1 MGRPGHRS
9 GPVRGA
15 EATPASATPIF
26 MPTVTPSS
34 PRLRGWLRWIEPY
47 HVDES
52 LAGRF
57 RARQVQAVQR
67 LTRLAMGA
75 NLLNALAVLLALNP
89 RGARRDLLVWGLV
102 VAAMSLQGLVGWWRA
117 QRRGPRP
124 SASRRALRRLTLHS
138 ALLAGVWAALP
149 LLVLPGGE
157 PEHQLL
163 ASVVTAGMM
172 CAGGFLLATVP
183 AAGMAYV
190 GVLGLGGAA
199 ALALSGL
206 QLAPLLT
213 VLLLSYTAV
222 VMATVWAT
230 ARLFGARLVAEAD
243 AGRQGEIVGLL
254 LRDFAENAADVLWEI
269 DAQGRLRAASDRL
282 AALLGQ
288 RLEVLQ
294 GRELAPLLAA
304 AAPAT
309 DEAQRHLAE
318 LRGRLDDGAPFRD
331 QLLAVR
337 VGGEPRWWQL
347 SAKPLSDEGGRGTGW
362 RGVITDVTA
371 AHSAHRQLR
380 WLAHND
386 TLTGL
391 RNRHQFRQELAE
403 LLQGRRHWPPHTAL
417 LGLDLDHF
425 KNVNDTLGHAVGDE
439 LLREVARRLQATV
452 RRGDT
457 VARMGGDE
465 FAVLLR
471 QVADRREVQA
481 LAQRLVET
489 LSQPY
494 AVGSSQLVVGC
505 SIGIAMADE
514 ASADTEALLRHA
526 DQALYAAKAEGR
538 GTLRFFS
545 TDMAQSTQR
554 RQQLEQALRG
564 ALATQALSLVYQ
576 PLVALEGDRV
586 VGFEAL
592 LRWQH
597 PQLGAVSPAEFIPV
611 AEDCGL
617 MPEIG
622 RWVLRQACAEAAR
635 WPSGLTLSV
644 NVSPVQVMASDLPA
658 IVREATSA
666 AGLPPSR
673 LELEITE
680 SAFLQEGAGTADSIR
695 TLHEAG
701 VRLALDDFGTGY
713 SALAYLRRYPF
724 DTLKIDRSFV
734 RDMLGRSDADAIVG
748 MIVGLGRSLKLRT
761 VAEGVEEPAQAEAL
775 RRHGCSTIQGYLVA
789 RPMPPAEVPAFLAR
803 HGAASKA
810 TAPAAPT

>member
-1 MGRPGHRS
+1 MTSSTSSPTRPGN
-9 GPVRGA
+9 
-15 EATPASATPIF
+15 
-26 MPTVTPSS
+26 PSLA
-34 PRLRGWLRWIEPY
+34 RRTGWWGWIEPY

-67 LTRLAMGA
+67 MTPLAMAA
-75 NLLNALAVLLALNP
+75 NLVNALAVLLALNP
-89 RGARRDLLVWGLV
+89 HGARRDLLLWGLV
-102 VAAMSLQGLVGWWRA
+102 VAAASLQGLAGWWRA

-124 SASRRALRRLTLHS
+124 VASRRALKRLTVHS
-138 ALLAGVWAALP
+138 ALLAAAWAALP
-149 LLVLPGGE
+149 LMVLPGGE

-172 CAGGFLLATVP
+172 CGGGFLLATVP

-190 GVLGLGGAA
+190 AVLGAGGAV
-199 ALALSGL
+199 ALAASGL
-206 QLAPLLT
+206 HLAPLVT
-213 VLLLSYTAV
+213 MLLLSYTAV
-222 VMATVWAT
+222 VLATVWAT

-254 LRDFAENAADVLWEI
+254 LRDFAENAADVLWET
-269 DAQGRLRAASDRL
+269 DGRGHLRTPSERL
-282 AALLGQ
+282 VALLGLPVEALQ
-288 RLEVLQ
+288 QQVL
-294 GRELAPLLAA
+294 GALLASITP
-304 AAPAT
+304 PAE
-309 DEAQRHLAE
+309 EAQRHLAE
-318 LRGRLDDGAPFRD
+318 LRGRLDEGAPFRD
-331 QLLAVR
+331 QLLAMR
-337 VGGEPRWWQL
+337 VGGEPRWWQI
-347 SAKPLSDEGGRGTGW
+347 SAKPLSDESGRSTGW

-371 AHSAHRQLR
+371 AHSANRQLR

-403 LLQGRRHWPPHTAL
+403 LLLGRDQWPPHTAL

-425 KNVNDTLGHAVGDE
+425 KNVNDTLGHGVGDE

-452 RRGDT
+452 RRADT

-471 QVADRREVQA
+471 HVADRREVQA

-494 AVGSSQLVVGC
+494 RVGSSQLVVGC
-505 SIGIAMADE
+505 SIGIAMADD
-514 ASADTEALLRHA
+514 AAADTEALLRHA
-526 DQALYAAKAEGR
+526 DQALYAAKGEGR

-545 TDMAQSTQR
+545 ADMAQSTLR
-554 RQQLEQALRG
+554 RQQVEQALRS
-564 ALATQALSLVYQ
+564 ALAGAELSLAYQ
-576 PLVALEGDRV
+576 PLVALADNRV
-586 VGFEAL
+586 IGFEAL
-592 LRWQH
+592 LRWRH
-597 PQLGAVSPAEFIPV
+597 PVLGVVSPAEFVPV

-635 WPSGLTLSV
+635 WPEALTLSV

-658 IVREATSA
+658 VVREATTA

-680 SAFLQEGAGTADSIR
+680 TAFLQEGAGTADSIR
-695 TLHEAG
+695 ALHESG

-734 RDMLGRSDADAIVG
+734 RDMLTRSDADAIVA
-748 MIVGLGRSLKLRT
+748 MIVGLGRSLKLHT

-775 RRHGCSTIQGYLVA
+775 RRHGCTTIQGYLVA
-789 RPMPPAEVPAFLAR
+789 RPMSPADLPAFLAR
-803 HGAASKA
+803 RGAESL
-810 TAPAAPT
+810 